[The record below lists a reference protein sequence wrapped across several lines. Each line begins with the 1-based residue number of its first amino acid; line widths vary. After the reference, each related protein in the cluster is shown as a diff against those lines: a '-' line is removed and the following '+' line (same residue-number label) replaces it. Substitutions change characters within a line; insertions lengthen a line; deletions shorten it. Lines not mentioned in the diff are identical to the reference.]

1 MYIFSKM
8 DNNID
13 EIMNENETLKQRVN
27 DLEERLKKYTSG
39 KNHKKYYEKNKEKVM
54 ENGANYLHKLKE
66 ENPDKLK
73 EYRRRAYLKRK
84 EKLEKEK
91 NENI

>member
-1 MYIFSKM
+1 
-8 DNNID
+8 
-13 EIMNENETLKQRVN
+13 
-27 DLEERLKKYTSG
+27 
-39 KNHKKYYEKNKEKVM
+39 M